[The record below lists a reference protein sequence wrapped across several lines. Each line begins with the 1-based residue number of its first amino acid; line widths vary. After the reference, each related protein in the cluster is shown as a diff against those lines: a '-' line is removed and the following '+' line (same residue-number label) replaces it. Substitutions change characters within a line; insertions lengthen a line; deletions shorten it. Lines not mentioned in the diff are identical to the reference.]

1 MKMRII
7 FCALAVAGLVATA
20 SSAREV
26 THALGT
32 TEVPDA
38 PERVVVLEFSFVD
51 ALAAVDLPPVGIA
64 DDNKRERIQP
74 VLRDIIGDEWTSV
87 GTRKTPSL
95 EVIASLQPDLII
107 ADKTRHEAI
116 YETLGQ
122 IAPTVVYDSLTGD
135 YGDVLDEAVRI
146 GEAVGRAEE
155 MAQFQKNHEERMA
168 AIRDEV
174 ATEIDGREAQ
184 FGVINANGLWLH
196 SPQSYVG
203 SLLDYFGFAPV
214 MDATGDDNYGELYQ
228 QVTLEQVSELDP
240 GVLILGKS
248 EGEPSLDQDWAD
260 EALWQEI
267 DAVQS
272 GNVFDV
278 SSDLWS
284 RSRGMLTAEVT
295 ADDIRGISQNLK

>member
-1 MKMRII
+1 MRTIL
-7 FCALAVAGLVATA
+7 CALAIASLTATA
-20 SSAREV
+20 GFAREV

-38 PERVVVLEFSFVD
+38 PTRVVVLEFSFVD
-51 ALAAVDLPPVGIA
+51 ALAAVDLAPVGIA

-74 VLRDIIGDEWTSV
+74 VLTAVIGDDWTSV

-116 YETLGQ
+116 YDTLGQ

-135 YGDVLDEAVRI
+135 YPAVLEEAARI
-146 GEAVGRAEE
+146 GEAVGRSGE
-155 MAQFQKNHEERMA
+155 MTEFLEQHRQRMA
-168 AIRDEV
+168 AIRDEIADRV
-174 ATEIDGREAQ
+174 AGREAQ
-184 FGVINANGLWLH
+184 FAVINGNGLWLH

-203 SLLDYFGFAPV
+203 SLLDYFGFAPA
-214 MDATGDDNYGELYQ
+214 MTATGADSYGDLYQ

-240 GVLILGKS
+240 GVMILGKT
-248 EGEPSLDQDWAD
+248 EGEHTLDQDWQA

-267 DAVQS
+267 EAVRS

-284 RSRGMLTAEVT
+284 RSRGMLTAEAT
-295 ADDIRGISQNLK
+295 AKDIREIAQTLK

>member
-1 MKMRII
+1 MRTILS
-7 FCALAVAGLVATA
+7 ALAIIGISATA
-20 SSAREV
+20 GFARDV

-38 PERVVVLEFSFVD
+38 PQRVVVLEFSFVD
-51 ALAAVDLPPVGIA
+51 ALSAVGLAPVGIA
-64 DDNKRERIQP
+64 DDNKRDRIQS
-74 VLRDIIGDEWTSV
+74 VLTDVIGDDWTSV

-116 YETLGQ
+116 YDTLGQ

-135 YGDVLDEAVRI
+135 YQDVLEEATRI

-155 MAQFQKNHEERMA
+155 MAEFQRAHAARME

-174 ATEIDGREAQ
+174 ADSVVGRAAQ
-184 FGVINANGLWLH
+184 FGVINANGFWLH

-214 MDATGDDNYGELYQ
+214 MSPSGDDSYGELYQ
-228 QVTLEQVSELDP
+228 QVTLEQASELEP
-240 GVLILGKS
+240 AVLILGKI
-248 EGEPSLDQDWAD
+248 EGEHTLDLDWAD
-260 EALWQEI
+260 EALWQQI
-267 DAVQS
+267 PAVRD

-278 SSDLWS
+278 SSNLWS
-284 RSRGMLTAEVT
+284 RSRGMLTAEAT
-295 ADDIRGISQNLK
+295 ARDIREIAQSLK

>member
-1 MKMRII
+1 MRIVA
-7 FCALAVAGLVATA
+7 CVLAAANLAATA
-20 SSAREV
+20 GFAREV

-32 TEVPDA
+32 TEVPDE
-38 PERVVVLEFSFVD
+38 PKRVVVLEFSFVD
-51 ALAAVDLPPVGIA
+51 ALAAVDLTPVGIA

-74 VLRDIIGDEWTSV
+74 VLRNIIGDDWTSV

-116 YETLGQ
+116 YDTLGQ

-135 YGDVLDEAVRI
+135 YGDVLEEASRI

-155 MAQFQKNHEERMA
+155 MAQFQKGHEERMT
-168 AIRDEV
+168 AIRDEI
-174 ATEIDGREAQ
+174 ATDVEEREGQ

-214 MDATGDDNYGELYQ
+214 MDQTGDDDYGEIYQ

-240 GVLILGKS
+240 GVLILGKI
-248 EGEPSLDQDWAD
+248 EGDPTLDQEWAD

-267 DAVQS
+267 EAVQN

-295 ADDIRGISQNLK
+295 AGDIRDISQNLD